1 MLFDFQPRLSSDL
14 LATRPLAADD
24 FDGLYAV
31 AADPLLWEQH
41 PDKDRWRP
49 DGFRVFFAESLA
61 SGGALA
67 VVDGCDRRVIGSSRY
82 HGYDPYRSEVEIGWT
97 FLARSR
103 WGGVYNGELKRLM
116 LRHASK
122 FVDVVVFLVASGNVR
137 SQRAVENIGGVP
149 AGSRRDGSGRR
160 SLVYRIEARTWTDV
174 MESHDRVV
182 PGY

>member
-14 LATRPLAADD
+14 LETRPLAADD

-41 PDKDRWRP
+41 PDEDRWRP
-49 DGFRVFFAESLA
+49 DGFRAFFAESLA

-82 HGYDPYRSEVEIGWT
+82 HGYDPYRSEVEIGWR

-103 WGGVYNGELKRLM
+103 WGGGG
-116 LRHASK
+116 AS
-122 FVDVVVFLVASGNVR
+122 FT
-137 SQRAVENIGGVP
+137 
-149 AGSRRDGSGRR
+149 GSRLAPGPTSWN
-160 SLVYRIEARTWTDV
+160 RTTESYPATDLATNQL
-174 MESHDRVV
+174 SDC
-182 PGY
+182 